1 MLPVAEPMAAHGF
14 TATYVMLEKFV
25 AFTEWLESCERISLK
40 RK

>member
-1 MLPVAEPMAAHGF
+1 MLPVAEPIVAHGF

-25 AFTEWLESCERISLK
+25 ASTEWLESCERINLT